1 MLQKITCFLL
11 VSCLFLI
18 SCNNKQ
24 TAQNNIASPDSVIT
38 QTYGQYCAS
47 CHGEKMEAF
56 VDRKWKHGKSKRKLI
71 SSIYWGNENGG
82 MPSFKDAIVK
92 NDINRM
98 AEMLLEYIK
107 NVDQYKVSTR
117 PTVNLFKSEGITIT
131 LDTIA
136 SGLVSPWG
144 FAQLPDGNYLISD
157 REGELYLVDK
167 NKTKTIIKNTPKV
180 LAEGQGGLMDIE
192 LHPNYATNGWVYLS
206 YSKFKK
212 EEDKELATTAI
223 VRGKIVN
230 NEFTESQ
237 EIFEAQPY
245 TETRHHYGGK
255 MVFDKNGYLYFSV
268 GERGKE
274 KDFPQ
279 STENDNGKIHRLNDD
294 GTLPKDNPFVNDGKS
309 KGSIYSYGHR
319 NPQGLAL
326 NYLTGEIWE
335 HEHGPRGGDEVN
347 IIRKAANYGWPIIS
361 YGINYDGKPI
371 TDISK
376 KDGMEQPE
384 LYWVPSIAPSG
395 MAFVN
400 SDKYPGW
407 KGDIMVGSLRYQYLN
422 RCIVKDNKIIGQ
434 ERILLNIGR
443 LRNVEMGND
452 GYIYVSVEKPGLVY
466 RLMPQK

>member
-1 MLQKITCFLL
+1 MLQKLSFFLL
-11 VSCLFLI
+11 VTSLFFI

-24 TAQNNIASPDSVIT
+24 TTQNNIASPDSVIT
-38 QTYGQYCAS
+38 QIYGQYCAS

-56 VDRKWKHGKSKRKLI
+56 ADRKWSHGKSQRKLV

-82 MPSFKDAIVK
+82 MPSFKSSIAK

-98 AEMLLEYIK
+98 AEMLVVYIK
-107 NVDQYKVSTR
+107 NIDQYKVSTR
-117 PTVNLFKSEGITIT
+117 PTVNLFKSDGITIT

-136 SGLVSPWG
+136 SGMVSPWG
-144 FAQLPDGNYLISD
+144 FAQLPNSNYLISD
-157 REGELYLVDK
+157 REGELYFVDK
-167 NKTKTIIKNTPKV
+167 NKNKTVIKNTPKV

-192 LHPNYATNGWVYLS
+192 LHPNYTTNGWVYLS

-212 EEDKELATTAI
+212 EDGKQLATTAI

-245 TETRHHYGGK
+245 TETKHHYGGK
-255 MVFDKNGYLYFSV
+255 IVFDKNGYLYFSV

-279 STENDNGKIHRLNDD
+279 STKNDNGKIHRLNDD
-294 GTLPKDNPFVNDGKS
+294 GTVPKDNPFVNDGKS
-309 KGSIYSYGHR
+309 KASIYSYGHR

-335 HEHGPRGGDEVN
+335 HEHGPRGGDEMN
-347 IIRKAANYGWPIIS
+347 IIRKAANYGWPVIS
-361 YGINYDGKPI
+361 HGINYDGKPI

-384 LYWVPSIAPSG
+384 LYWTPSIAPSG

-407 KGDIMVGSLRYQYLN
+407 KGNIMVGSLRYQYLN
-422 RCIVKDNKIIGQ
+422 RCIVTDNKVTGQ

-443 LRNVEMGND
+443 LRNVEMGTD

-466 RLMPQK
+466 RLMPQ

>member
-1 MLQKITCFLL
+1 MLQRITLL
-11 VSCLFLI
+11 VLTSCFFFI
-18 SCNNKQ
+18 SCNTKQ
-24 TAQNNIASPDSVIT
+24 AIESAPPSPDSVIT
-38 QTYGQYCAS
+38 QIYGQYCAS

-56 VDRKWKHGKSKRKLI
+56 VDRKWNHGKSKRKLV

-82 MPSFKDAIVK
+82 MPSFKGSIAK

-98 AEMLLEYIK
+98 AEMLLDYIK
-107 NVDQYKVSTR
+107 NVDQYKVSSR
-117 PTVNLFKSEGITIT
+117 PTVNLFKSEGITVT

-144 FAQLPDGNYLISD
+144 FAQLPNGNYLISD
-157 REGELYLVDK
+157 REGELYEVDK
-167 NKTKTIIKNTPKV
+167 NQHKTLIKNTPKV

-192 LHPNYATNGWVYLS
+192 LHPNYAANGWVYLS

-212 EEDKELATTAI
+212 EDGKQLATTAI

-230 NEFTESQ
+230 NEFTDSR

-245 TETRHHYGGK
+245 TETKHHYGGK

-279 STENDNGKIHRLNDD
+279 STENDNGKIHRINDD
-294 GTLPKDNPFVNDGKS
+294 GTIPPDNPFTNDSKS
-309 KGSIYSYGHR
+309 KASIYSYGHR

-326 NYLTGEIWE
+326 NYSTGQIWE
-335 HEHGPRGGDEVN
+335 HEHGPRGGDEIN
-347 IIRKAANYGWPIIS
+347 IIKKAANYGWPVIS
-361 YGINYDGKPI
+361 YGINYNGTPI
-371 TDISK
+371 TSISK
-376 KDGMEQPE
+376 KEGMEQPE
-384 LYWVPSIAPSG
+384 LYWTPSIAPSG

-407 KGDIMVGSLRYQYLN
+407 KGNIMVGSLRYQYLN
-422 RCIVKDNKIIGQ
+422 RCIVKDNKITGQ
-434 ERILLNIGR
+434 EKILLNIGR
-443 LRNVEMGND
+443 LRNVEMGTD

-466 RLMPQK
+466 RLMPQL

>member
-1 MLQKITCFLL
+1 MLQKLTFFLL
-11 VSCLFLI
+11 TSCLFFI
-18 SCNNKQ
+18 SCNRKQ
-24 TAQNNIASPDSVIT
+24 AIESAPASPDSVIT
-38 QTYGQYCAS
+38 QIYGQYCAS

-56 VDRKWKHGKSKRKLI
+56 VDRKWNHGKSKRKLV

-144 FAQLPDGNYLISD
+144 FAQLPNGNYLISD
-157 REGELYLVDK
+157 REGELYQVDK
-167 NKTKTIIKNTPKV
+167 NKNKTIIKNTPKV

-212 EEDKELATTAI
+212 EEDKKLATTAI

-245 TETRHHYGGK
+245 TETKHHYGGK

-294 GTLPKDNPFVNDGKS
+294 GTVPKDNPFVNDGKS
-309 KGSIYSYGHR
+309 KASIYSYGHR

-326 NYLTGEIWE
+326 NYLTGQIWE
-335 HEHGPRGGDEVN
+335 HEHGPRGGDEIN
-347 IIRKAANYGWPIIS
+347 IIRKAANYGWPVIS

-384 LYWVPSIAPSG
+384 LYWIPSIAPSG

-407 KGDIMVGSLRYQYLN
+407 KGNIMVGSLRYQYLN
-422 RCIVKDNKIIGQ
+422 RCIVTDNKITGQ

-443 LRNVEMGND
+443 LRNVEMGTD

-466 RLMPQK
+466 RLMPQ